1 MRVRRAQ
8 FSSSMGNR
16 VPIRRTAWMRA
27 YCRATRSAGAN
38 RGSRCRNRQPRR
50 SSLRPEPGDA
60 QTGPVKF
67 GILFRP
73 QDPPRGERLFERWQ
87 EILRTAEVAEDVGFD
102 GVFLPEHHMME
113 DGYPPSP
120 WAGLGAIAARTDRLE
135 LGTTV
140 HLLPLAHPIRT
151 AEAAAMLDVIS
162 GGRVRLGVGL
172 GNYEPEY
179 ALYGLDKQRQV
190 SRFEESIDLLQRAW
204 RGEDIDHDGRHFRVK
219 GRIAPRPLGAE
230 LWIGATSEPGVRRAA
245 KFGCPWIAPPLQ
257 RRELIEAWC
266 RVYREAGRTY
276 RTSHDLGVVLLRD
289 GWVADSV
296 EEAERDWWPYVRREH
311 WFYFSQLPRFMG
323 ERETAFAGIEAEEQ
337 LSFEAHRRDR
347 LIVGSPQE
355 CVEQIGHFRNAVDPD
370 YLILTFR
377 LSAGPSHEQELECV
391 RRFGA
396 EVIPAFA

>member
-1 MRVRRAQ
+1 M
-8 FSSSMGNR
+8 
-16 VPIRRTAWMRA
+16 
-27 YCRATRSAGAN
+27 
-38 RGSRCRNRQPRR
+38 
-50 SSLRPEPGDA
+50 
-60 QTGPVKF
+60 KF

-87 EILRTAEVAEDVGFD
+87 EILRTAEVAEAAGFD

-120 WAGLGAIAARTDRLE
+120 WAALGAIAARTERLE

-140 HLLPLAHPIRT
+140 HLLPLSHPLVT

-179 ALYGLDKQRQV
+179 TLYGLDKRRQV

-204 RGEDIDHDGRHFRVK
+204 RGEDIDHEGRHFRVQ

-230 LWIGATSEPGVRRAA
+230 LWIGATSERGVRRAA
-245 KFGCPWIAPPLQ
+245 KFGCPWVAPPLQ
-257 RRELIEAWC
+257 RLELVEEWH
-266 RVYREAGRTY
+266 RVYREAGHEYGTTRQ
-276 RTSHDLGVVLLRD
+276 LGVVLLRD
-289 GWVADSV
+289 GWVADSL
-296 EEAERDWWPYVRREH
+296 EDAERDWWPFVRREH

-323 ERETAFAGIEAEEQ
+323 ERETAFAGVDSEEQ
-337 LSFEAHRRDR
+337 LAFDAHRRDR
-347 LIVGSPQE
+347 LIVGSPQD
-355 CVEQIGHFRNAVDPD
+355 CIEQIERFRDAVDPD

-377 LSAGPSHEQELECV
+377 LSAGPSHELELECV